1 MGKKYVTVKDIEK
14 EIDSIKNYIEFWNI
28 DLNQETERLENLN
41 VLLDYLYKGGFCP
54 LTKKQLLHNRELNYY
69 ILPLKTRFRMR
80 ECEEV
85 YCKKDDLN
93 KDDIKKDKQKN
104 CINFTELAKEILAKD
119 CFSDLINTCDQYEDC
134 LIEMVC
140 VLSKYFKEKR

>member
-54 LTKKQLLHNRELNYY
+54 LTKNQLSHNRELNYY
-69 ILPLKTRFRMR
+69 ILPLKTRINVIER
-80 ECEEV
+80 EKF
-85 YCKKDDLN
+85 CKKPPLKFSFSN
-93 KDDIKKDKQKN
+93 LEN
-104 CINFTELAKEILAKD
+104 IL
-119 CFSDLINTCDQYEDC
+119 EDFIDFVC
-134 LIEMVC
+134 ECKGHKIGVGHHLIE
-140 VLSKYFKEKR
+140 KYLCLREFE